1 MYLHSHSAPLEL
13 SIQYGIFTS
22 LILTFIFLF
31 LVIKSFKKIF
41 FENKN
46 KIIKFSKDNQF
57 DRAWLV
63 GTVIILISNSFD
75 ILYFDLRISILM
87 WILLAGLRNV
97 IKEKLI

>member
-1 MYLHSHSAPLEL
+1 M
-13 SIQYGIFTS
+13 
-22 LILTFIFLF
+22 
-31 LVIKSFKKIF
+31 IF

-46 KIIKFSKDNQF
+46 KLITFSKDNQF

-63 GTVIILISNSFD
+63 GTIVILLSNTVD

-97 IKEKLI
+97 IKEKLA